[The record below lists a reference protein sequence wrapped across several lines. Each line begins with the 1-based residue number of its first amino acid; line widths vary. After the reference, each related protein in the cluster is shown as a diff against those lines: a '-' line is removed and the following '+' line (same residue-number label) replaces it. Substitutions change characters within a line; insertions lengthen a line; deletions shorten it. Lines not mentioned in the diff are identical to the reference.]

1 MATKGDF
8 LERIART
15 PLVFD
20 GAMGTMIY
28 ERGVFINACYDE
40 LCLTRPELILTIHQE
55 YVEAGA
61 DVIESNTFGANRMK
75 LAAFG
80 LADKVEAINRAG
92 IRLARQAAGDDVLV
106 AASVGPCLDADKPY
120 EPQQA
125 EEMAQAF
132 AEQFAAIADEGADLV
147 VLETFD
153 KLAELQIAAKA
164 AAAAGLTVVA
174 SFTVRPEQGQ
184 MMGLEP
190 EMFAAQQLQADANV
204 HAIGMNCGTGPAGY
218 LERLARVLAVATKPV
233 IVMPNAGGPREL
245 GGRMLYLNSPEY
257 FTEYAKRYVEMGA
270 RGVGG
275 CCGTTPQ
282 HIRMAA
288 RAIKNLSGVKQ
299 HVTVAS
305 RGCGAANPGAP
316 GLAAKALATRDKGRF
331 AAKLCSGRKVTSVE
345 ILPPRTGAALGSFL
359 DSCRQC
365 ADAGV
370 DAVNIPDGPR
380 ATARISV
387 MCSALAV
394 LQQTDIEPIPH
405 YCCRDR
411 NLIGMQSDIL
421 GGFAMGLSNWLF
433 ITGDPPKL
441 GDYPDA
447 TGVFDLD
454 AIGLTRLVHG
464 LNHGYDAAGLPVDP
478 PTGILI
484 GVGANPV
491 AVEMKREL
499 DRFRAK
505 IDAGAEYA
513 ITQPIFDVESLLAF
527 CDEVAK
533 HPRPIPILAG
543 LYPLVSFRNAD
554 FMNNHVPG
562 VVVPKPILDRMSRCK
577 TKPDGIEAGIEIA
590 REIRHALT
598 GRVAGFQVSAPFGRI
613 DVALKVLAD

>member
-1 MATKGDF
+1 
-8 LERIART
+8 
-15 PLVFD
+15 
-20 GAMGTMIY
+20 
-28 ERGVFINACYDE
+28 
-40 LCLTRPELILTIHQE
+40 
-55 YVEAGA
+55 
-61 DVIESNTFGANRMK
+61 
-75 LAAFG
+75 
-80 LADKVEAINRAG
+80 
-92 IRLARQAAGDDVLV
+92 VL
-106 AASVGPCLDADKPY
+106 G
-120 EPQQA
+120 
-125 EEMAQAF
+125 
-132 AEQFAAIADEGADLV
+132 
-147 VLETFD
+147 
-153 KLAELQIAAKA
+153 
-164 AAAAGLTVVA
+164 
-174 SFTVRPEQGQ
+174 
-184 MMGLEP
+184 
-190 EMFAAQQLQADANV
+190 
-204 HAIGMNCGTGPAGY
+204 
-218 LERLARVLAVATKPV
+218 VATKPV

-257 FTEYAKRYVEMGA
+257 FTEYAKRYIEMGA

-275 CCGTTPQ
+275 CCGTTPR

-288 RAIKNLSGVKQ
+288 RAIKGLSGVKR
-299 HVTVAS
+299 HVAVAS
-305 RGCGAANPGAP
+305 RPADEKATA
-316 GLAAKALATRDKGRF
+316 LAAKALATRDKGRF
-331 AAKLCSGRKVTSVE
+331 AAKLCDGQIVTSVE
-345 ILPPRTGAALGSFL
+345 ILPPRTGAGLGKFL
-359 DSCRQC
+359 TRCRQC

-370 DAVNIPDGPR
+370 DAINIPDGPR

-387 MCSALAV
+387 MASALAM

-421 GGFAMGLSNWLF
+421 GGYAMGLRNWLI

-454 AIGLTRLVHG
+454 AIGLTQLVHG

-499 DRFRAK
+499 DRFGAK

-513 ITQPIFDVESLLAF
+513 ITQPVFDVEALLGF

-533 HPRPIPILAG
+533 HPRPIPIVAG

-562 VVVPKPILDRMSRCK
+562 VVVPSAVLDRMNRCK
-577 TKPDGIEAGIEIA
+577 TKEEGIEAGIEIA
-590 REIRHALT
+590 CDIRRSLA

>member
-1 MATKGDF
+1 MATNGGF
-8 LERIART
+8 LDRIART

-40 LCLTRPELILTIHQE
+40 LCLTKPELILTIHQE

-80 LADKVEAINRAG
+80 LADKVEAITRAG
-92 IRLARQAAGDDVLV
+92 VRLARRAAGDEVLV
-106 AASVGPCLDADKPY
+106 AASVGPCLDADKPHD
-120 EPQQA
+120 PHLA
-125 EEMAQAF
+125 DEMAQAF
-132 AEQFAAIADEGADLV
+132 GEQLAVIAGEGADLV
-147 VLETFD
+147 VLETFA
-153 KLAELQIAAKA
+153 KLAELQIAAKV
-164 AAAAGLTVVA
+164 AAGLGLTVLA
-174 SFTVRPEQGQ
+174 SFTVRPEHGG

-190 EMFAAQQLQADANV
+190 ETFAAQQLQADASV
-204 HAIGMNCGTGPAGY
+204 QAIGMNCGTGPAGY

-288 RAIKNLSGVKQ
+288 RAIKTLSGVKR

-305 RGCGAANPGAP
+305 RGSDDAKAAA
-316 GLAAKALATRDKGRF
+316 LASKALATRDKGRF
-331 AAKLCSGRKVTSVE
+331 AAKLCSGQTVTSVE

-387 MCSALAV
+387 LSSALAV
-394 LQQTDIEPIPH
+394 LQQTGIEPIPH

-421 GGFAMGLSNWLF
+421 GGYAMGLGNWLF

-454 AIGLTRLVHG
+454 AVGLTQLVHG

-513 ITQPIFDVESLLAF
+513 MTQPVFDVDALLAF
-527 CDEVAK
+527 CDEAAR

-577 TKPDGIEAGIEIA
+577 TKADGIEAGMEIA
-590 REIRHALT
+590 REIRRALA